1 MSETAGQDT
10 DQDADQDAGSFYLST
25 EPFSDFARVVDAAVY
40 RPLLAGWWL
49 GLTDVVGSTK
59 AIEAGHYKRVNMAG
73 ATAIS
78 AVMNAI
84 GHRNFPFVFG
94 GDGASLAVPPEDAAK
109 TREALARTARWVK
122 EELGLEL
129 RTAMV
134 PLHDVRAAG
143 HEVLM
148 ARFAASA
155 NVCYAMFAGQG
166 LAWAEE
172 QMKSDAYAIPMA
184 APGERPDLTGLS
196 CRWTPIEETR
206 GCILSLL
213 VAPLTSADDPAFV
226 VVARKV
232 VGLIGGYERGGHPV
246 PPIGPGFT
254 WPPAGLELEA
264 RASRNGTPL
273 AKQRRKIWLITLIA
287 WVLDKT
293 KWKVAGFDPLAYRTN
308 TAANTDFRRF
318 DDMQRKTVDCGP
330 EVLTEVKAILEE
342 ARDKG
347 VLAYGL
353 WEQSAALMTCIVP
366 SPLTHDHMHFLD
378 GAEGGY
384 ARAAIDLKA
393 QMKEARG

>member
-1 MSETAGQDT
+1 MDGTDGRESEG
-10 DQDADQDAGSFYLST
+10 FYLGT
-25 EPFSDFARVVDAAVY
+25 APFSDFAQVVDAKVY
-40 RPLLAGWWL
+40 RPLPAGWWL

-59 AIEAGHYKRVNMAG
+59 AIGAGHYKRVNMAG

-78 AVMNAI
+78 AVMNAV

-94 GDGASLAVPPEDAAK
+94 GDGASLAVPPEDAEA
-109 TREALARTARWVK
+109 TREALARTARWVE

-134 PLHDVRAAG
+134 PVDDVRAAG

-148 ARFAASA
+148 ARFAASD
-155 NVCYAMFAGQG
+155 NVCYAMFAGHG

-172 QMKSDAYAIPMA
+172 QMKRDAYAVPMA
-184 APGERPDLTGLS
+184 PAGARPDLTGLS

-213 VAPLTSADDPAFV
+213 VAPLGSAEDPGFIAV
-226 VVARKV
+226 TRQLVA
-232 VGLIGGYERGGHPV
+232 LIGRYERGGHPV

-264 RASRNGTPL
+264 RASRGEKTSL
-273 AKQRRKIWLITLIA
+273 AKQKRVIWLITLIA

-308 TAANTDFRRF
+308 TAANTDFRKF
-318 DDMQRKTVDCGP
+318 DDMLRMTVDCGP
-330 EVLTEVKAILEE
+330 DVLAKVKDLLEE
-342 ARDKG
+342 AHQRG

-384 ARAAIDLKA
+384 ARAALQLKA
-393 QMKEARG
+393 QMRDGMSS

>member
-1 MSETAGQDT
+1 MGETSHS
-10 DQDADQDAGSFYLST
+10 DAESFYLGT
-25 EPFSDFARVVDAAVY
+25 EPFDDFAQVVDASVY
-40 RPLLAGWWL
+40 RPLPAGWWL
-49 GLTDVVGSTK
+49 GLTDVVGSTQ

-94 GDGASLAVPPEDAAK
+94 GDGASLAVPPEAAEA
-109 TREALARTARWVK
+109 TREALARTARWVE

-129 RTAMV
+129 RAAMV
-134 PLHDVRAAG
+134 PVDAVRAAG

-148 ARFAASA
+148 ARFAASD
-155 NVCYAMFAGQG
+155 NVCYAMFAGHG

-172 QMKSDAYAIPMA
+172 QMKRDAYAVPMA
-184 APGERPDLTGLS
+184 PPGARPDLTGLS

-206 GCILSLL
+206 GFILSLL
-213 VAPLTSADDPAFV
+213 VAPLGSAEDPGFV
-226 VVARKV
+226 AVTRQLVA
-232 VGLIGGYERGGHPV
+232 LIGRYERGGHPV

-264 RASRNGTPL
+264 RASRSDETPL
-273 AKQRRKIWLITLIA
+273 AKQKRKLWLITLIA
-287 WVLDKT
+287 WLLDKT

-308 TAANTDFRRF
+308 TAANTDFRKF
-318 DDMQRKTVDCGP
+318 DDMLRMTVDCGP

-342 ARDKG
+342 ARQRG

-384 ARAAIDLKA
+384 ARAAFQLKA
-393 QMKEARG
+393 QLKDGTP